1 MADLKEIIT
10 LINAGYSKEDID
22 AMTSKNE
29 PIPED
34 SKPEEKPVEPEEP
47 EKPVEPKE
55 KAVDDYASNEKVL
68 ERLDKLEKMLQKNA
82 ILSDSVNPTPKDTT
96 KDILASI
103 INPYLEDKKE

>member
-22 AMTSKNE
+22 AMTAQKE
-29 PIPED
+29 PIVED
-34 SKPEEKPVEPEEP
+34 SKPEEKPVEPEEKP
-47 EKPVEPKE
+47 EEPKE
-55 KAVDDYASNEKVL
+55 KAVDDSASNDQVL
-68 ERLDKLEKMLQKNA
+68 ARLDKLEKLLQKNA

>member
-1 MADLKEIIT
+1 MLELKEVIT
-10 LINAGYSKEDID
+10 LLNAGYSKEDID
-22 AMTSKNE
+22 AMTEQKE

-34 SKPEEKPVEPEEP
+34 SKEEKPVEVE
-47 EKPVEPKE
+47 EKPEEPKE
-55 KAVDDYASNEKVL
+55 KAVDDSASNEKVL